1 MGLLKG
7 LRQHLKRTFDARQK
21 EAVLDFLRKQLP
33 TMTLDDI
40 RHLLVNPLGRGL
52 GSLKI
57 GDLLSVPDAA
67 PTKGAAKPKAA
78 PKRKRP
84 KAAKKPT
91 AKPAKSKRKKAPKST
106 KPKAAPKPAAAPK
119 APATAKPTATA
130 KPAAAPKPPPVAEPP
145 QTPPPATTTAGYRAA
160 VLAVIRAANGW
171 IGATEIRPR
180 VEGTSMQFRLAIN
193 EHIKAG
199 LITRKG
205 ERSTTR
211 YKYVGAD
218 KASQA
223 PKAKRTRAPD
233 GSADAPSGG

>member
-21 EAVLDFLRKQLP
+21 EAVLEFLRKQLP

-67 PTKGAAKPKAA
+67 QTKGAAKPKAA

-91 AKPAKSKRKKAPKST
+91 AKPAKNKRKKAPKST
-106 KPKAAPKPAAAPK
+106 KPKATPKPAAAPK
-119 APATAKPTATA
+119 PPATATLTEIP

-145 QTPPPATTTAGYRAA
+145 QAPTPSTTTAGYRAA

-180 VEGTSMQFRLAIN
+180 VEGTTMQFRLAIN
-193 EHIKAG
+193 QHIKAG
-199 LITRKG
+199 VIARKG
-205 ERSTTR
+205 DRSTTR
-211 YKYVGAD
+211 YKYIGAD

-223 PKAKRTRAPD
+223 PKTKRTRAPD
-233 GSADAPSGG
+233 SSADATVGD